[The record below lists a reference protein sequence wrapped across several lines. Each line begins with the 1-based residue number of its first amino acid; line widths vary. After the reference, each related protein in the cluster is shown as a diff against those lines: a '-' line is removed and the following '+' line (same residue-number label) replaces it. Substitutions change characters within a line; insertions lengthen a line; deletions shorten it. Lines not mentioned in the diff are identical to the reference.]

1 MAEIENKSSRNSI
14 PYSSIARF
22 EDDIHRVF
30 PKHPIPDIHDMGG
43 TSFESGVRV
52 LCKGKIWSDVIG
64 KRLNV
69 DELNSTFMSWVC
81 YVPLN
86 ILKYYFPAH
95 LMYAAILLSGGSII
109 NYPMDIADALV
120 LPPSLDPDILEDIDH
135 ELLMTCGDLSER
147 WEPRVEFYKCMN
159 PEERRCVAWF
169 LEIYGQC
176 NASEF
181 TPRGLEYFKQ
191 NIEFWKNSSLP
202 LSLFSEQE

>member
-1 MAEIENKSSRNSI
+1 MSEIENKI
-14 PYSSIARF
+14 YTTTGLYSSILRF
-22 EDDIHRVF
+22 EDHVHRVF
-30 PKHPIPDIHDMGG
+30 LNYPIPDIPGMRDS
-43 TSFESGVRV
+43 SFESEFRV
-52 LCKGKIWSDVIG
+52 LCKGKIWSEVIG
-64 KRLNV
+64 KRLNSA
-69 DELNSTFMSWVC
+69 ELNMSFILWVR
-81 YVPLN
+81 YIPLN

-95 LMYAAILLSGGSII
+95 LIYAAILLSEGVGE
-109 NYPMDIADALV
+109 NYTMDIADVLI
-120 LPPSLDPDILEDIDH
+120 LPPSLDQNILVDIGR
-135 ELLMTCGDLSER
+135 ELFMCSGDFSEG

-202 LSLFSEQE
+202 LSLFSE